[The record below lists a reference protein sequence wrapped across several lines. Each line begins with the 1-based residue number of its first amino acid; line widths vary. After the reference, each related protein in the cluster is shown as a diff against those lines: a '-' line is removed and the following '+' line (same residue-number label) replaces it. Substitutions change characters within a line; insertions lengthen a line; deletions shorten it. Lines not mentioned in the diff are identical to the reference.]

1 MTPIYANIKAFFD
14 LFLGI
19 YTPITY
25 SDGSVNIIPAGLA
38 GVDWSYLVR
47 AFAFLLIVY
56 CLFRLVGGLF
66 QCK

>member
-14 LFLGI
+14 LFLGV
-19 YTPITY
+19 YSPVTY

-38 GVDWSYLVR
+38 GVDWTYIVR
-47 AFAFLLIVY
+47 AGAFLLIVY

-66 QCK
+66 SCK